1 MFWLLYCRT
10 GDSATPPSPG
20 SLSALIAI
28 VDLLSIR
35 LSSYLSPVMVMM
47 MMLMKALSD
56 GLFRKIRGSDAEA
69 TSQKS
74 SVLCRTGISH
84 AFGQQPSYRNP
95 SSFTGSI
102 ASPDNLGKKK

>member
-35 LSSYLSPVMVMM
+35 LSSYLSPVMV
-47 MMLMKALSD
+47 
-56 GLFRKIRGSDAEA
+56 I
-69 TSQKS
+69 
-74 SVLCRTGISH
+74 
-84 AFGQQPSYRNP
+84 
-95 SSFTGSI
+95 
-102 ASPDNLGKKK
+102 